1 MKKSEHMAAM
11 QTMRATDG
19 AHLLSGKDYLIFLLI
34 MVSCAWLFVSLPPL
48 GLTSNDEGVRYIQM
62 KNFTLY
68 GTLPIQYPGQTIGLR
83 PDDVAK
89 HQGVFIERGG
99 KLYITHPP
107 FFTYLS
113 SLAYP
118 LVGER
123 ATTFLPLMAAFLS
136 VVILAKTLRLLMQ
149 WGPLYYVLLFG
160 FLLASPVYLYAISF
174 LEHVPAVCLV
184 LLSLYFLARYFRMR
198 PALLNLCLSASL
210 LSAGIFFR
218 PEVILLA
225 IPYAVYVSVTLSAQ
239 KQVKKAGAVVACFL
253 APIVLYTLVNN
264 RLYGSTMLLHLLH
277 NSLGFQLSVRQAV
290 LALGTL
296 LLAGLLAYMTKKGS
310 EEPLLKDRVYTFIP
324 VLFIPFMLAVSPS
337 SPVSAFF
344 VAFPLVL
351 FIFFA
356 VSARGEKILSEPM
369 SLGNILFVTV
379 SGFLLLVC
387 WPFTGNTEGN
397 AGYCLAVIPF
407 IIVLV
412 GHEEKKI
419 VSSKPMIALVLALL
433 GFSACYSAYTL
444 KTVIW
449 RYKQYNTER
458 IAFLKA
464 QTMPGDVIICDSQPR
479 LEHGGPLFFERI
491 FVVADSQCQLSQ
503 VVTLLK
509 EKEIG
514 HAYLWARFRGPS
526 TGNSRSGSGPLV
538 FSSSHGPEDHLSYVA
553 LGSPKARSAR
563 SPSPTHSSCS
573 GGGVAPRLQ

>member
-1 MKKSEHMAAM
+1 
-11 QTMRATDG
+11 
-19 AHLLSGKDYLIFLLI
+19 
-34 MVSCAWLFVSLPPL
+34 
-48 GLTSNDEGVRYIQM
+48 
-62 KNFTLY
+62 
-68 GTLPIQYPGQTIGLR
+68 
-83 PDDVAK
+83 
-89 HQGVFIERGG
+89 
-99 KLYITHPP
+99 
-107 FFTYLS
+107 
-113 SLAYP
+113 
-118 LVGER
+118 
-123 ATTFLPLMAAFLS
+123 
-136 VVILAKTLRLLMQ
+136 
-149 WGPLYYVLLFG
+149 
-160 FLLASPVYLYAISF
+160 
-174 LEHVPAVCLV
+174 
-184 LLSLYFLARYFRMR
+184 
-198 PALLNLCLSASL
+198 
-210 LSAGIFFR
+210 
-218 PEVILLA
+218 
-225 IPYAVYVSVTLSAQ
+225 
-239 KQVKKAGAVVACFL
+239 
-253 APIVLYTLVNN
+253 
-264 RLYGSTMLLHLLH
+264 
-277 NSLGFQLSVRQAV
+277 
-290 LALGTL
+290 
-296 LLAGLLAYMTKKGS
+296 MTKKGS